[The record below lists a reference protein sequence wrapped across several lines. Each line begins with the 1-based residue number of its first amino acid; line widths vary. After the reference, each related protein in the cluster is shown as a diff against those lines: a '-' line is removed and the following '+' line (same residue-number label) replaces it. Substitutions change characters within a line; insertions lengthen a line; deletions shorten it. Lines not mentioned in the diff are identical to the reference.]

1 MKRFAAILLCL
12 FAVALPAYAEEVIR
26 HFESTIEVIPDGSFH
41 VTEVIT
47 YDFGGASRHGIFRT
61 LPLAHPQPGESF
73 LKTRVVDYEVSRIT
87 INGAAVP
94 YEETLNGGD
103 LSIKIGDPDKVVTGE
118 QKYEIAY
125 TVRGGLSYYEGGDPE
140 LYYNVTGHD
149 WPVQILRTTATVIDN
164 GLLSPQRAC
173 YVGLAGETASCDLSV
188 GTTSVAFTA
197 KATVVGAGLT
207 IAQALKG
214 NVVERQILESWQL
227 TFLVI
232 PALVLLALL
241 ALVFGYRIKTKHDP
255 DHTEIPMYEPYPQ
268 VLPMYT
274 GALVDGQLD
283 SKDITAGLIYLAS
296 LGFIA
301 IKHTEKKVLFL
312 FEVSDYE
319 ITLKRE
325 LAEASSSFDR
335 TILELIF
342 GAGATVGTMISM
354 SDLKADHSKQRQNL
368 AALNKL
374 KAVIADDLVTRGFY
388 EKVLTPYTLTIA
400 GLAAGALVVL
410 GIFVLSSLSFVP
422 GPITFAIITTGIIA
436 VIFLASIYR
445 RRTRRGYEAKDHLAG
460 FKDFLQ
466 VTDAERFKFHNAP
479 QKSPEQFMAFLPY
492 AIALGVEKEWA
503 EAFKDITIGTP
514 EWYSGDAS
522 GFSAVALATDL
533 GAFSSSFA
541 SASGTSPSSGGGSSG
556 GGSGGGGGGS
566 W

>member
-1 MKRFAAILLCL
+1 MKRFVVLLFCL
-12 FAVALPAYAEEVIR
+12 FAGALPVHAEEVIR

-61 LPLAHPQPGESF
+61 LLLAHPQPAENF
-73 LKTRVVDYEVSRIT
+73 LKKRVVDYEVSRVT
-87 INGAAVP
+87 LNGASVP
-94 YEETLNGGD
+94 YEETLD
-103 LSIKIGDPDKVVTGE
+103 TTALTIKIGDPDKVVTGE
-118 QKYEIAY
+118 QQYEIAY
-125 TVRGGLSYYEGGDPE
+125 TVRGGLSYYEGSDPE

-149 WPVQILRTTATVIDN
+149 WPVQIMRTTATVIDN
-164 GLLSPQRAC
+164 GLLLPQRAC
-173 YVGLAGETASCDLSV
+173 YVGLAGETASCDLSIAS
-188 GTTSVAFTA
+188 TSVAFIA

-214 NVVERQILESWQL
+214 GAVTEQVVETWQL

-232 PALVLLALL
+232 PALFVLGLL

-255 DHTEIPMYEPYPQ
+255 DHTEIPMYEPYPE

-274 GALVDGQLD
+274 GALMDGQLD
-283 SKDITAGLIYLAS
+283 AKDITAGLIYLAS

-325 LAEASSSFDR
+325 LAEATSSFDR

-342 GAGATVGTMISM
+342 GAGATVGTVVSM

-368 AALNKL
+368 AELNKL
-374 KAVIADDLVTRGFY
+374 KAAIAEDLVTRGFY
-388 EKVLTPYTLTIA
+388 EKVLTPYTLTVA
-400 GLAAGALVVL
+400 GLVAGALVVV
-410 GIFVLSSLSFVP
+410 GIFVLSSLSFIP
-422 GPITFAIITTGIIA
+422 GPITFAVIATGIIA
-436 VIFLASIYR
+436 AIFLASIYR
-445 RRTRRGYEAKDHLAG
+445 RRTKRGYEAKDHLSG

-479 QKSPEQFMAFLPY
+479 QKSPEQFMTFLPY

-514 EWYSGDAS
+514 EWYSGDANS
-522 GFSAVALATDL
+522 FSAVALATDL